1 MFPSGSADLVP
12 GVQRIGPAIAALVAP
27 IPQRILI
34 SGHTDNVP
42 INSAQF
48 PSNWELS
55 SMRALNFMK
64 FILAQDN
71 RINPARF
78 SALGCSEYRPI
89 ADNSTEEGRTQNRRV
104 EVLIERAV
112 HLDKSDMQTVR

>member
-1 MFPSGSADLVP
+1 
-12 GVQRIGPAIAALVAP
+12 
-27 IPQRILI
+27 
-34 SGHTDNVP
+34 
-42 INSAQF
+42 
-48 PSNWELS
+48 
-55 SMRALNFMK
+55 MRALNFMK